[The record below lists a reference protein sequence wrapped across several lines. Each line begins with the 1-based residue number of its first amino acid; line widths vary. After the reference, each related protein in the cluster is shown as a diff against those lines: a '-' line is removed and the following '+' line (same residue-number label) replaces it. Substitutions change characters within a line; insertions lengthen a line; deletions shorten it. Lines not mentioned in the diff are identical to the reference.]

1 MIGFV
6 VVAASVLLTG
16 YGVASWLWKRFGAD
30 DDAPFERAT
39 AAVVI
44 GTASWIAANW
54 ILAITHLLTFTSLT
68 IVTAAFAAG
77 AVATLY
83 LRRFTIHLTTKSVA
97 ILPIVL
103 WVLFI
108 LWRGATVPP
117 LSHDALAYH
126 LPKAVM
132 IMQAHGYETFRV
144 ADQRIVTLPANY
156 ELLLADVLILSGTD
170 RLTEW
175 LGTIAYIAML
185 ILTGAFAERWWRASG
200 GAIAASILAVAA
212 TPLFLLH
219 SGADKNDLMT
229 AFFCGAA
236 LLWGARWC
244 ARGGRMPLLLAIAS
258 AALAIGTKPN
268 GAAVAL
274 CLAPFAL
281 VRIVRVWRSTTFRDI
296 ASTLI
301 GGVLA
306 FLLLGGASY
315 IFAASSHVSPI
326 GVQLGQRSVAGAE
339 SVTYGDWQ
347 NLWQV
352 PYLALAEPFSRNDF
366 AVWVPWRHEG
376 WFWPRYEIYFSSA
389 GPLFTVLVLLLP
401 VVVIKLRRR
410 GESETATERNVT
422 SMCAALASI
431 IVLPTAMRPLG
442 FFAGAFIRYCAFVI
456 PIVVCWTVVPA
467 YLYLSVPERRRLA
480 IIATAGLAL
489 LFVVEAADNAIN
501 DNFAPLDYAL
511 SMRSDPTNRMPYFDK
526 RRAANIVD
534 RVAGPADT
542 IAIDGAFGAWV
553 YPAYGPRLTR
563 NVVYLNRESTPDSI
577 PIRARWVIVDRS
589 WNVTWSNPRFTDMGR
604 FWQYIGHGSPSA
616 DDVRLPN
623 LLLRDARFRL
633 IYYEPRMNQA
643 VFWRVGSGPTPPYAA
658 RARASA
664 VRTRGAFSPSAPA
677 RISIETNRP

>member
-6 VVAASVLLTG
+6 AVAASVLLAG
-16 YGVASWLWKRFGAD
+16 YGVASWLWKRFGAEEE
-30 DDAPFERAT
+30 APFERAT
-39 AAVVI
+39 SAVVI
-44 GTASWIAANW
+44 GTALWIAANW

-77 AVATLY
+77 AAATLY
-83 LRRFTIHLTTKSVA
+83 LRRFTIHLTKKSLA
-97 ILPIVL
+97 ILPVVVWIV
-103 WVLFI
+103 FI
-108 LWRGATVPP
+108 LWRGAILPP

-185 ILTGAFAERWWRASG
+185 ILTGAFAERWWRADRA
-200 GAIAASILAVAA
+200 AIAASILAVAA
-212 TPLFLLH
+212 TPLLLLH

-229 AFFCGAA
+229 AFFCGAT

-244 ARGGRMPLLLAIAS
+244 ARGGRMSLFLAIAS

-268 GAAVAL
+268 GAAVAV

-281 VRIVRVWRSTTFRDI
+281 MRIVREWRSTKFRDV
-296 ASTLI
+296 ASMLI
-301 GGVLA
+301 GGGLA

-326 GVQLGQRSVAGAE
+326 GVQLGQRSGAGAE

-401 VVVIKLRRR
+401 IAVIKLRRR
-410 GESETATERNVT
+410 GESATATERNVA

-467 YLYLSVPERRRLA
+467 YLYLSAPERRRLA

-489 LFVVEAADNAIN
+489 FFVVEAADNAIN

-511 SMRSDPTNRMPYFDK
+511 AMRSDPTSRMPYFDK

-553 YPAYGPRLTR
+553 YPAYGPQLTR
-563 NVVYLNRESTPDSI
+563 SIVYLNRESTPDSI

-589 WNVTWSNPRFTDMGR
+589 WNVTWSNPRFTDMGK
-604 FWQYIGHGSPSA
+604 FWRYIGHGSPSA
-616 DDVRLPN
+616 DDVRLLN
-623 LLLRDARFRL
+623 LLLHDARFRL

-643 VFWRVGSGPTPPYAA
+643 VFWRVGYGPPPYAA
-658 RARASA
+658 RAAASA
-664 VRTRGAFSPSAPA
+664 ARTRDAFSPSAPA
-677 RISIETNRP
+677 RISIETKSP